1 MRDGAGNVLPGQP
14 RPVYVDPDAEVKI
27 VVEEGAL
34 CFRFPGQA
42 DRYIPLRHVSR
53 LIVPEHASM
62 DMKVF
67 CACARRG
74 IPVLV
79 QAREEG
85 IVLRAVGMKHGDT
98 GLRQRLLDLTAD
110 MNWPRLMSD
119 WLQANRA
126 RIARGLARRLNAP
139 PGSAGKTD
147 SMQAWIDKRAQSL
160 GGEQSARISDQALR
174 GAALAWMHEALL
186 QHGLDANHEAWLRDH
201 VDLPAELGALLQFQL
216 QPLRLGLLTRRR
228 KWEEKQAR
236 SATALTCRQMVR
248 SLERHR
254 GRMERT
260 GRDLLNRLH
269 RWLVETA

>member
-1 MRDGAGNVLPGQP
+1 MPGQP
-14 RPVYVDPDAEVKI
+14 RPVYVDPDADLEI
-27 VVEEGAL
+27 LVEEGAL

-53 LIVPEHASM
+53 LIVPEHANM
-62 DMKVF
+62 DMRVF

-79 QAREEG
+79 QAREDG

-110 MNWPRLMSD
+110 MNWPCHITD

-126 RIARGLARRLNAP
+126 RIARGLARRLKAP
-139 PGSAGKTD
+139 AGRAGKAD
-147 SMQAWIDKRAQSL
+147 SMRAWIEKRAQNL
-160 GGEQSARISDQALR
+160 GGKQSARVSDQALR

-186 QHGLDANHEAWLRDH
+186 QHGLDASNEAWLRDH
-201 VDLPAELGALLQFQL
+201 IDLAAELGALLQFQL

-228 KWEEKQAR
+228 KWEQKQAR
-236 SATALTCRQMVR
+236 CATALTHRQVIR